1 MIMSILLK
9 KGDIIME
16 SKQVL
21 QDVFLNEARKQKTP
35 VTVFMTNGFQQR
47 GVVSAF
53 DGYTLLLYNEGKQYF
68 IYKHAVSTIVPNK
81 NIVVPQE

>member
-16 SKQVL
+16 SKKVL
-21 QDVFLNEARKQKTP
+21 QDVFLNEVRKQKTP

-53 DGYTLLLYNEGKQYF
+53 DEIGRA
-68 IYKHAVSTIVPNK
+68 HV
-81 NIVVPQE
+81 